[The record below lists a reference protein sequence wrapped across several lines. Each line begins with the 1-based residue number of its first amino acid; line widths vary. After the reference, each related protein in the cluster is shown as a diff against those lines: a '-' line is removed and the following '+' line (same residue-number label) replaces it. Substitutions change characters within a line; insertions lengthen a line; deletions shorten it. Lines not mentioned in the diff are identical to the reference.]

1 MASEKRTLSF
11 SEENFDRE
19 VLKSGEPALVDFTAD
34 WCPPCRAISP
44 VIDELAVDYDGVV
57 KVGKVNIDDNESLAA
72 EYSVA
77 SIPTLLLFK
86 DGEVVERVTGVV
98 PKAQLVE
105 KLTALAGQPS

>member
-1 MASEKRTLSF
+1 MTSEKRTLSF

-57 KVGKVNIDDNESLAA
+57 KVGKVDIDENPSLAA
-72 EYSVA
+72 DYSIA

-86 DGEVVERVTGVV
+86 DGEVVDQVTGVV

-105 KLTALAGQPS
+105 KLTALARPN